1 MQTTTMVL
9 LSQLVGLAPILIVYV
24 GGMVLAA
31 VWWGRGPRA
40 AALAMAGLALS
51 LIATLGVTIAQSW
64 AIGNRGTTPT
74 TSLAYT
80 MSMIGI
86 GSSLLRAA
94 GLALVIAGVFAG
106 RPRPAGRAFEVV
118 GNRMSEER

>member
-9 LSQLVGLAPILIVYV
+9 LSQLVGLAPILIVYL

-40 AALAMAGLALS
+40 AGLAMAGLALS
-51 LIATLGVTIAQSW
+51 LIATLGTTLAQSW
-64 AIGNRGTTPT
+64 VIGNRGTGMT
-74 TSLAYT
+74 TNTAHL
-80 MSMIGI
+80 MSMIAMG
-86 GSSLLRAA
+86 GSVLRAA

-106 RPRPAGRAFEVV
+106 RPRPVTGAFEVQPPAAPL
-118 GNRMSEER
+118 

>member
-1 MQTTTMVL
+1 MQTTTAVL
-9 LSQLVGLAPILIVYV
+9 LSQLIGLAPILLVYI

-40 AALAMAGLALS
+40 AGLAMAGLALS
-51 LIATLGVTIAQSW
+51 LIATLGTTLAQSW
-64 AIGNRGTTPT
+64 VIGNRTPGTTT
-74 TSLAYT
+74 NIAHL

-86 GSSLLRAA
+86 GGSILRAA

-106 RPRPAGRAFEVV
+106 RPSPAGRAFEVV
-118 GNRMSEER
+118 